1 MNRAIKPAMKKAA
14 RCFAHPWLSAL
25 LAASWLLLQHSLA
38 PVHLLAAALIGLIL
52 PRLLHSFLPQAPRLR
67 IFPALRLGGV
77 VLWDIVLSNITVA
90 RLVLGPIERLQPAWI
105 RVPLALTHPT
115 AIALLASIITT
126 TPGTVSCAIDEK
138 RRCIW
143 VHALNCADPAGLI
156 ADIQTRY
163 EQPLMAIFS
172 QPSNPAGESP

>member
-1 MNRAIKPAMKKAA
+1 MKKAA
-14 RCFAHPWLSAL
+14 RCIAHPWLSAL
-25 LAASWLLLQHSLA
+25 LAACWLLLQHSLA
-38 PVHLLAAALIGLIL
+38 PVHLLAAALIGLTL
-52 PRLLHSFLPQAPRLR
+52 PRLLHGFLPPAPRIR
-67 IFPALRLGGV
+67 ILPALRLGGV

-90 RLVLGPIERLQPAWI
+90 RLVLGPVAQLQPAWVP
-105 RVPLALTHPT
+105 VPLALTHPT

-126 TPGTVSCAIDEK
+126 TPGTVSCVIDEK

-143 VHALNCADPAGLI
+143 VHALNCTDLAGLI

>member
-1 MNRAIKPAMKKAA
+1 MKKAA
-14 RCFAHPWLSAL
+14 CCFAHPWLSAL

-38 PVHLLAAALIGLIL
+38 PVHLLSAALIGLVL
-52 PRLLHSFLPQAPRLR
+52 PRLLNGFLPEAPRIRWL
-67 IFPALRLGGV
+67 PALRLSGV
-77 VLWDIVLSNITVA
+77 VLWDIVVSNITVA
-90 RLVLGPIERLQPAWI
+90 RLVLGPINRLQPAWVQ
-105 RVPLALTHPT
+105 VPLALKHPT

-126 TPGTVSCAIDEK
+126 TPGTVSCSIDEK

-143 VHALNCADPAGLI
+143 VHALNCADPASLI

-172 QPSNPAGESP
+172 QPSSPAGESP